1 MKGNG
6 VEVWSSSQTP
16 VFITQNIANQLGID
30 VKNVTVHQI
39 RGGGGFGR
47 RLSNEPVF
55 EAAAISQRIGKP
67 VKLQWSREDDMAF
80 ITIAQRPTT
89 AFKVL
94 SLTASSLLE
103 NLIGLA
109 HAMTRTPITP
119 PVTGHLIS
127 REKSFLTSLLS
138 KRCSSQKHPPVPG
151 EPRSLTSMPSRSSR
165 SLRSSPTKQA

>member
-1 MKGNG
+1 MDFVSHAQLEPQGVVVEVKGNG

-80 ITIAQRPTT
+80 DYYRSATNYRLQ
-89 AFKVL
+89 VL
-94 SLTASSLLE
+94 SLTASSWL
-103 NLIGLA
+103 GK
-109 HAMTRTPITP
+109 T
-119 PVTGHLIS
+119 
-127 REKSFLTSLLS
+127 
-138 KRCSSQKHPPVPG
+138 
-151 EPRSLTSMPSRSSR
+151 
-165 SLRSSPTKQA
+165 